1 MMKKL
6 SSIFFVKYLLIGIC
20 SLSFVNL
27 NAQTCD
33 ENVLKALEQTRA
45 TTFENVNVGSEGY
58 FYIRYPFPGTTYTFT
73 DDKGGSYSLRY
84 VVPKGGTEQVFLTIP
99 VGKVHQ
105 KRTFSL
111 KATNEGCVYQSG
123 YIYNI
128 TPQITPTLSL
138 RIEPEWC
145 NDSGAIYYQLIGKN
159 VNPSD
164 YKVYYKKSSETAYS
178 FNADRLVDASLGVRT
193 LSRGNYDLIA
203 KHNSDASKNIEQ
215 KNITVVNNL
224 ETINFT
230 PEFVPTPCEGNGD
243 IRVRVTSGKYPLYFT
258 LYDNTRQH
266 IVRAK
271 QTSNVFKDVP
281 KGSYEVLVENF
292 CAIGGGTQSF
302 RSVVVDN
309 FKFQITSLQ
318 NRFTLHKITL
328 AISCSFR
335 Q

>member
-45 TTFENVNVGSEGY
+45 TTFENVNVGGEGY

-164 YKVYYKKSSETAYS
+164 YKVYYKK
-178 FNADRLVDASLGVRT
+178 
-193 LSRGNYDLIA
+193 
-203 KHNSDASKNIEQ
+203 
-215 KNITVVNNL
+215 
-224 ETINFT
+224 
-230 PEFVPTPCEGNGD
+230 
-243 IRVRVTSGKYPLYFT
+243 
-258 LYDNTRQH
+258 
-266 IVRAK
+266 
-271 QTSNVFKDVP
+271 
-281 KGSYEVLVENF
+281 
-292 CAIGGGTQSF
+292 
-302 RSVVVDN
+302 
-309 FKFQITSLQ
+309 
-318 NRFTLHKITL
+318 
-328 AISCSFR
+328 
-335 Q
+335 